1 MFHDWFTCLPGRGK
15 GDAMKDGGHRI
26 MVIDDENI
34 VGKMIK
40 ATFEKDGYLVET
52 FLSAAPALS
61 RLEEEKFDVVIT
73 DLKMK
78 GLDGIDVL
86 KKVKTDCPET
96 RVIMMTAFAS
106 LDSAIEAIRGKV
118 DDFFTKPVKIKDLK
132 ACVERLLT
140 EEGK

>member
-1 MFHDWFTCLPGRGK
+1 
-15 GDAMKDGGHRI
+15 

-40 ATFEKDGYLVET
+40 ATFEKDGYCVET
-52 FLSAAPALS
+52 FLSAAPALA

-86 KKVKTDCPET
+86 KKVKADCPET

-132 ACVERLLT
+132 ACVERLLAG
-140 EEGK
+140 EEN